1 MSHHIMP
8 FATNLK
14 VFITLVF
21 LTVLTVYTAKFVDL
35 GRMNLVLAMFIASV
49 KAFIVLNWFMH
60 LKHDSTQNKIII
72 LSTVFFL
79 LLLAGICYS
88 DLFFRT

>member
-8 FATNLK
+8 FATNVK

-21 LTVLTVYTAKFVDL
+21 LTLLTVYTAKFVDL
-35 GRMNLVLAMFIASV
+35 GDFNLVLAMFIASV
-49 KAFIVLNWFMH
+49 KGFFVLNWFMH
-60 LKHDSTQNKIII
+60 LKHDTATNKFII

-79 LLLAGICYS
+79 VLLGGICYS

>member
-35 GRMNLVLAMFIASV
+35 GSMNLVLAMFIASV

>member
-35 GRMNLVLAMFIASV
+35 GSMNL
-49 KAFIVLNWFMH
+49 VLNWFMH